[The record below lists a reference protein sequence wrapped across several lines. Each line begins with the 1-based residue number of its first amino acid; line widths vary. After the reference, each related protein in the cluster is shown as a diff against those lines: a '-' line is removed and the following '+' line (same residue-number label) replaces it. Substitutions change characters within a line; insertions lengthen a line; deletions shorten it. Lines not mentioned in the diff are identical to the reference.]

1 MDSMQSTLLVG
12 SARPGGLGGMYR
24 LAAGSADW
32 QHLGGGLPDKLQV
45 NCIVQRPG
53 SPSEI
58 FIGTHSGLFHSTDGG
73 DHWTEM
79 GLAGEYTAIYSI
91 LLHPSDPDTI
101 YAGMDGT
108 VIHKSE
114 DGGATWRKL
123 AAVQPEGAITGC
135 FPVRVLR
142 MAADPANPE
151 EVYAALEVG
160 GAIRSLDGGATW
172 EDISQGL
179 LDLSTQPH
187 LRNHILSDDD
197 TEGMMDVHAVAV
209 SAEQPGKVWAAN
221 RMGLFVSEDKG
232 KSWAEFGIGRFS
244 DLTYGRDLMVSP
256 HDSTVFLAAL
266 SDSSRGVAGSLYR
279 SEDTGATWQ
288 RLDHDVSIESTLMT
302 VSVDPGDPGRVVCA
316 SRLGQVFGTED
327 GGATWQSCPLPDGVE
342 DVRAVVSV

>member
-1 MDSMQSTLLVG
+1 MDKMNGTLLVG
-12 SARPGGLGGMYR
+12 SARPGGLGGVYR
-24 LAAGSADW
+24 LAPGGDGW
-32 QHLGGGLPDKLQV
+32 EHLGGGLPDKLQV

-53 SPSEI
+53 TPTEV
-58 FIGTHSGLFHSTDGG
+58 FAGTHSGLFHSTDGG
-73 DHWTEM
+73 DSWSEM

-91 LLHPSDPDTI
+91 LLHPADPDTI

-108 VIHKSE
+108 VIHKTE

-123 AAVQPEGAITGC
+123 PTVQPAGAITGC

-142 MAADPANPE
+142 IVADPNNPDE
-151 EVYAALEVG
+151 IYAALEVG

-172 EDISQGL
+172 EDISHGL

-209 SAEQPGKVWAAN
+209 SAEHPGKVWAAN
-221 RMGLFVSEDKG
+221 RMGLFVSTDKG
-232 KSWAEFGIGRFS
+232 GTWVEVGIGRFS

-256 HDSTVFLAAL
+256 HDPTVFLAAL

-279 SEDTGATWQ
+279 SANTGATWD
-288 RLDHDVSIESTLMT
+288 RIDHDVSIDSTLMT
-302 VSVDPGDPGRVVCA
+302 VSVDPANPNRVVCA
-316 SRLGQVFGTED
+316 ARLGQVFGTED
-327 GGATWQSCPLPDGVE
+327 GGATWQACPLPDGVE
-342 DVRAVVSV
+342 DVRAVISV